1 MRNLLLLIYLCIF
14 ASHGQAQNRQNT
26 EFDWDARMK
35 GMGLVDVC
43 FWEPAI
49 QCYLVYAT
57 PDNFLKKPLY
67 NKKLTRAWLHP
78 RAAIMLIHAQEFLK
92 KEHPDLALL
101 IYDAAR
107 PMEVQRTMSDWA
119 KRTNNDN
126 FVADPA
132 KGGGQHNYGMAVD
145 VTLVNNKGEWLPMG
159 TPFDFFGPEA
169 HTDKEDDLLKRRRI
183 TPSEYY
189 NRKLLRRIMEAAGF
203 TSIAYE
209 WWHFN
214 ACPRDEAVKNYR
226 LITE

>member
-1 MRNLLLLIYLCIF
+1 MRSYRLLIYCCFCLF
-14 ASHGQAQNRQNT
+14 ASYSQAQNN
-26 EFDWDARMK
+26 FDWDAKMK
-35 GMGLVDVC
+35 DMGLVDIC

-57 PDNFLKKPLY
+57 SDNFLKRPLY
-67 NKKLTRAWLHP
+67 TAKLTKAWLHP
-78 RAAIMLIHAQEFLK
+78 RAAKMLIHAQESLQ
-92 KEHPDLALL
+92 KEYAGLSLL

-107 PMEVQRTMSDWA
+107 PIEVQRTMSEWA

-132 KGGGQHNYGMAVD
+132 KGGGQHNYGLAVD
-145 VTLVNNKGEWLPMG
+145 VTLVNDKGEWLPMG

-169 HTDKEDDLLKRRRI
+169 HTDKEDDLLRARRI
-183 TPSEYY
+183 TPSEYQ
-189 NRKLLRRIMEAAGF
+189 NRKLLRRIMESAGF
-203 TSIAYE
+203 TSITNE

-226 LITE
+226 LIDR